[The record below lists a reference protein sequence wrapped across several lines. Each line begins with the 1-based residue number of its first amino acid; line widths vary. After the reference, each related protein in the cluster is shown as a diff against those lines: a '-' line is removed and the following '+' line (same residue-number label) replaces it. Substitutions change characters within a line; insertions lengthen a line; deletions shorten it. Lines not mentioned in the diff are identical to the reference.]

1 MLSARRRLPFISMP
15 TLMPKGFNKIMSAN
29 LAAQQNLAQRLST
42 ALRRFEHEGGHL
54 HTLAEKVGE
63 DARDLRRW
71 ADGTKLPA
79 HVLVALLGELPRH
92 LADYL
97 IGASGL
103 RLICKDTPPN
113 ANALKA
119 AAAACTFSSDVATR
133 MADGEWCHRDDEAA
147 KQHAQRVISELQ
159 AVAGE

>member
-1 MLSARRRLPFISMP
+1 
-15 TLMPKGFNKIMSAN
+15 MSAN
-29 LAAQQNLAQRLST
+29 LASQHNFAERFAT
-42 ALRRFEHEGGHL
+42 ALRRFEHEGGNIHS
-54 HTLAEKVGE
+54 LAEKVDE
-63 DARDLRRW
+63 DVRDLRRW
-71 ADGTKLPA
+71 ADGTKMPA

-92 LADYL
+92 LADKL
-97 IGASGL
+97 IRPSGL

-113 ANALKA
+113 ANALRA
-119 AAAACTFSSDVATR
+119 AAVASTFSSDVASR